1 MRARY
6 PGGKDFRISYA
17 NSLSPTDPYSPRPS
31 LQISISGVCDTSVT
45 VTVGTFGALESAVVT
60 STPSSA
66 LFVGD
71 EEPNGQRILPIEP
84 RTLLR
89 FPRVGLFGGGCS
101 VVGATISA
109 GASVVTTF
117 EGSALGTDG
126 VSEGAGA
133 SGSEVTTS
141 TIFCFEDSTAGVGGG
156 R

>member
-1 MRARY
+1 MRARH
-6 PGGKDFRISYA
+6 PRGNGLSISHA
-17 NSLSPTDPYSPRPS
+17 HSLSPTDPYSPHSS
-31 LQISISGVCDTSVT
+31 LQISISGVRGTSVT

-60 STPSSA
+60 SPPSSA

-71 EEPNGQRILPIEP
+71 EEPNGQKILPIEP

-89 FPRVGLFGGGCS
+89 FSRVGLFGGGCS
-101 VVGATISA
+101 VVGATVSA

-117 EGSALGTDG
+117 EGSVLGTDG
-126 VSEGAGA
+126 VSEGADA
-133 SGSEVTTS
+133 SGSEATTS

>member
-1 MRARY
+1 MRARH
-6 PGGKDFRISYA
+6 PRGNDLRISHA
-17 NSLSPTDPYSPRPS
+17 HSLSPTDPYSPHPS
-31 LQISISGVCDTSVT
+31 LQISISGVRGTSVT

-60 STPSSA
+60 SPPSSA

-71 EEPNGQRILPIEP
+71 EEPNGQKILLIEP

-89 FPRVGLFGGGCS
+89 FSRVGLFGDGCS
-101 VVGATISA
+101 VVGATVSA

-117 EGSALGTDG
+117 EGSVLGTDG

-133 SGSEVTTS
+133 SGSEATTS